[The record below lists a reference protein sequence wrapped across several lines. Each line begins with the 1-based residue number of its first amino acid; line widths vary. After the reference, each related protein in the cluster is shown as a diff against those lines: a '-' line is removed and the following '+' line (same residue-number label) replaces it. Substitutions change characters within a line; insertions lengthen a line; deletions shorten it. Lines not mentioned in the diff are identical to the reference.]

1 RSAPTRAPPPGPAC
15 PPTAPPRPPRP
26 PSPGRSPWRSPAAAS
41 AATSSPPAP
50 PTPPC
55 SAACG
60 PDPTAPRR
68 PSPTSRRCSAPGSRW
83 AAPPTRRTS
92 PPRCASWPPAT
103 PATSPH
109 TTCGSTAGPPP
120 AEAVQADH
128 EKGRTVPHHPT
139 SPSSLLAAYAPGMS
153 LIATPERTLLGEGAL
168 DTTDDLARVP
178 EMLRGVRDA
187 GWHRDPVA
195 IGAVPFAPAAPAH
208 LTVPAAVHTAPP
220 LASARDAAEAAE
232 RRALPG
238 PWKAEALPEPEEH
251 RTAVQR
257 AVQSLGP
264 DLEKVVLARSLRLV
278 GPGPVDAAQV
288 LRNLA
293 WRDPAGF
300 TFAMNLPPRTELPGP
315 RTFIGASPE
324 LLVAKRGGRA
334 LSNPLAGS
342 RPRSADATKD
352 QHNAVELLGS
362 AKDRREHAL
371 VVDAVAEG
379 LRPFCTRL
387 DVPGEPELIRTATMW
402 HLSTRV

>member
-1 RSAPTRAPPPGPAC
+1 M
-15 PPTAPPRPPRP
+15 
-26 PSPGRSPWRSPAAAS
+26 
-41 AATSSPPAP
+41 
-50 PTPPC
+50 
-55 SAACG
+55 
-60 PDPTAPRR
+60 
-68 PSPTSRRCSAPGSRW
+68 
-83 AAPPTRRTS
+83 
-92 PPRCASWPPAT
+92 
-103 PATSPH
+103 
-109 TTCGSTAGPPP
+109 
-120 AEAVQADH
+120 
-128 EKGRTVPHHPT
+128 PHHPT

-195 IGAVPFAPAAPAH
+195 IGAVPFAPDAPAH

-300 TFAMNLPPRTELPGP
+300 TFAMNLPTRTELPGP

-402 HLSTRV
+402 HLSTRVTGELADPDTPSVELARALHPTPAVCGTPTGAARDAISRLEPFDRGFYTGAVGYTDASGDGEWAVAIRCADISGDGLDLYAGGGIVEGSDPAEELDETSAKLRTLLLALGINRAL

>member
-1 RSAPTRAPPPGPAC
+1 M
-15 PPTAPPRPPRP
+15 
-26 PSPGRSPWRSPAAAS
+26 
-41 AATSSPPAP
+41 
-50 PTPPC
+50 
-55 SAACG
+55 
-60 PDPTAPRR
+60 
-68 PSPTSRRCSAPGSRW
+68 
-83 AAPPTRRTS
+83 
-92 PPRCASWPPAT
+92 
-103 PATSPH
+103 
-109 TTCGSTAGPPP
+109 
-120 AEAVQADH
+120 
-128 EKGRTVPHHPT
+128 PHHPS
-139 SPSSLLAAYAPGMS
+139 SPSSLLEAYAPGMS
-153 LIATPERTLLGEGAL
+153 LIATPERTLLGEGSL

-187 GWHRDPVA
+187 GWHREPVA
-195 IGAVPFAPAAPAH
+195 IGAVPFAPDAPAH

-220 LASARDAAEAAE
+220 LASARDAAAE

-251 RTAVQR
+251 REAVHR
-257 AVQSLGP
+257 AVRELGP
-264 DLEKVVLARSLRLV
+264 DLEKVVLARSLRLI

-300 TFAMNLPPRTELPGP
+300 TFAMNLPPRAELPGP

-334 LSNPLAGS
+334 ASNPLAGS
-342 RPRSADATKD
+342 RPRSADPTKD

-379 LRPFCTRL
+379 LRPFCGRL
-387 DVPGEPELIRTATMW
+387 DVPDEPELIRTATMW
-402 HLSTRV
+402 HLSTRVAGELADPDTPSVELARALHPTPAVCGTPTDAARGAISRLEPFDRGFYTGAVGYTDASGDGEWAVAIRCADISGDGLDLYAGGGIVEGSDPAEELDETSAKLRTLLLALGINRAL

>member
-1 RSAPTRAPPPGPAC
+1 
-15 PPTAPPRPPRP
+15 
-26 PSPGRSPWRSPAAAS
+26 
-41 AATSSPPAP
+41 
-50 PTPPC
+50 
-55 SAACG
+55 
-60 PDPTAPRR
+60 
-68 PSPTSRRCSAPGSRW
+68 
-83 AAPPTRRTS
+83 
-92 PPRCASWPPAT
+92 
-103 PATSPH
+103 
-109 TTCGSTAGPPP
+109 
-120 AEAVQADH
+120 
-128 EKGRTVPHHPT
+128 
-139 SPSSLLAAYAPGMS
+139 M
-153 LIATPERTLLGEGAL
+153 
-168 DTTDDLARVP
+168 
-178 EMLRGVRDA
+178 
-187 GWHRDPVA
+187 
-195 IGAVPFAPAAPAH
+195 
-208 LTVPAAVHTAPP
+208 PAAVHTAPP

-402 HLSTRV
+402 HLSTRVTGELADPDTPSVELARALHPTPAVCGTPTGAARDAISRLEPFDRGFYTGAVGYTDASGDGEWAVAIRCADISGDGLDLYAGGGIVEGSDPAEELDETSAKLRTLLLALGINRAL

>member
-1 RSAPTRAPPPGPAC
+1 M
-15 PPTAPPRPPRP
+15 
-26 PSPGRSPWRSPAAAS
+26 
-41 AATSSPPAP
+41 
-50 PTPPC
+50 
-55 SAACG
+55 
-60 PDPTAPRR
+60 
-68 PSPTSRRCSAPGSRW
+68 
-83 AAPPTRRTS
+83 
-92 PPRCASWPPAT
+92 
-103 PATSPH
+103 
-109 TTCGSTAGPPP
+109 
-120 AEAVQADH
+120 
-128 EKGRTVPHHPT
+128 PHHPT

-195 IGAVPFAPAAPAH
+195 IGAVPFAPDAPAH

-402 HLSTRV
+402 HLSTRVTGELADPDTPSVELARALHPTPAVCGTPTGAARDAISRLEPFDRGFYTGAVGYTDASGDGEWAVAIRCADISGDGLDLYAGGGIVEGSDPAEELDETSAKLRTLLLALGINRAL

>member
-1 RSAPTRAPPPGPAC
+1 M
-15 PPTAPPRPPRP
+15 
-26 PSPGRSPWRSPAAAS
+26 
-41 AATSSPPAP
+41 
-50 PTPPC
+50 
-55 SAACG
+55 
-60 PDPTAPRR
+60 
-68 PSPTSRRCSAPGSRW
+68 
-83 AAPPTRRTS
+83 
-92 PPRCASWPPAT
+92 
-103 PATSPH
+103 
-109 TTCGSTAGPPP
+109 
-120 AEAVQADH
+120 
-128 EKGRTVPHHPT
+128 PHHPT

-195 IGAVPFAPAAPAH
+195 IGAVPFAPDAPAH

-300 TFAMNLPPRTELPGP
+300 TFAMNLPTRTELPGP

-324 LLVAKRGGRA
+324 LLVAKRGDRA

-402 HLSTRV
+402 HLSTRVTGELADPDTPSVELARALHPTPAVCGTPTGAARDAISRLEPFDRGFYTGAVGYTDASGDGEWAVAIRCADISGDGLDLYAGGGIVEGSDPAEELDETSAKLRTLLLALGINRAL